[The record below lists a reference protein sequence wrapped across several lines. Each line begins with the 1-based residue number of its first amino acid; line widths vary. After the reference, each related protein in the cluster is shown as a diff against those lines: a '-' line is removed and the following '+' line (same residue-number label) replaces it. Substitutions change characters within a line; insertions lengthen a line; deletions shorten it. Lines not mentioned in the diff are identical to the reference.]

1 MRVTAMRHGTPA
13 TQDME
18 TDSSHP
24 LACARLVLA
33 LLCVSALTLCSPLAL
48 ALDPSLHI
56 SQYAHKSWKV
66 RDGFYKG
73 IIHSIAQSADG
84 YLWLGTDLGL
94 LRFDGVRAVPW
105 DSPPPHLPSS
115 NITALLAARDGTL
128 WIGTYKGL
136 ASWKSGILTVYP
148 QFAGLLVNALIEDH
162 EGTIWAGGFAYT
174 PPGKLCGI
182 QHGTIHCYGQDGTLG
197 NGVLGLYE
205 DREKR
210 LWAGAL
216 NGFWQWSPGPPK
228 FYPLAGQ
235 LNGIQYFTEDDGT
248 LYILFRGQMMRFADG
263 KLVDPV
269 LFPATA
275 RQPNGTRVLRD
286 RDGGYWI
293 GTNTQ
298 GVVHA
303 YLGNFDTFQPAD
315 GLSDDDVAALFEDHE
330 GNIWVATNK
339 GLDRFSSYSVSTY
352 SRNEGLSSDITA
364 SVLAASDGGVWF
376 NAENRLSRLDRG
388 QITIYHAP
396 TQPSEQLRQD
406 VQQRLRTII
415 VSGLPNHDLGSLFQD
430 GDRHIWLAATG
441 GVGYLDDD
449 RFVSIKGVP
458 GGVVYAIGG
467 DKSGNLWISNF
478 DAGLLHLLNGR
489 LVQQIPWT
497 ALGRNDLATA
507 LAVDPSQG
515 GLWVGFSKGGLA
527 YLSDGRIR
535 TLHTAADGLGQ
546 GRVSDLRFDR
556 DGTLWVATDGGLSL
570 VKDGRIVTLT
580 PRDGLPCDRI
590 FWTAEDDLRSVW
602 LYASCGLVRIDRS
615 ELDAWTAA
623 RTNGTERPIHTVL
636 SDNYDGVV
644 LAGDLASSPGPRS
657 SVSPDGKI
665 WFPVTD
671 GLSVVDPRHLSVNK
685 HPPPVHIEQLTADRK
700 VYWQNLTG
708 NASSSQLR
716 LQPLVRDLT
725 IDYTALSFVVP
736 EKVRFRFKLEGQDGN
751 WREVVNQRQV
761 QYSNLVPGN
770 YRFRVVAS
778 NNSGVWNE
786 QGAALDFSIAPA
798 YWQTTWFRAACVAA
812 FLFLLWVLYQLR
824 LRQIRQAFNARL
836 EERVGE
842 RTRIARDLHDTLL
855 QNFQGLLLRF
865 QTVLALCETRPVE
878 AKEVLRSS
886 IDQTAQ
892 AITEGREAVQGL
904 RASTVESNDL
914 AQAITTLGEQLA
926 AEASSA
932 TSAGLHVEVEGTP
945 RNLHPIVR
953 DEIYRVAS
961 EALRN
966 AFRHAE
972 AQQIEVEFRYDQ
984 RQFRLRVRDDG
995 KGIEATFLTAEGRA
1009 GHFGLHG
1016 MRERAKLMGGKL
1028 TVWTAAQSGT
1038 EIELILP
1045 AARAYAG
1052 SPRRSWL
1059 AEKFSRKSVRSK
1071 S

>member
-1 MRVTAMRHGTPA
+1 MCVTAIRHGTPA
-13 TQDME
+13 TKDME

-24 LACARLVLA
+24 LACGRLVLA
-33 LLCVSALTLCSPLAL
+33 LLCVSALTLCSLRAF
-48 ALDPSLHI
+48 ALDPSLHV
-56 SQYAHKSWKV
+56 SQYAHQSWKV

-94 LRFDGVRAVPW
+94 LRFDGVRALPW

-115 NITALLAARDGTL
+115 NVTALYAARDGTL

-148 QFAGLLVNALIEDH
+148 QLAGLLVHALIEDH

-174 PPGKLCGI
+174 PPGKLCAI
-182 QHGTIHCYGQDGTLG
+182 QHRAVHCYGQDGTLG
-197 NGVLGLYE
+197 NGVLGLHE
-205 DREKR
+205 DVKHR
-210 LWAGAL
+210 LWAGVM
-216 NGFWQWSPGPPK
+216 NGFWRWSPGQPK

-235 LNGIQYFTEDDGT
+235 LNGIQNFTEDDGT
-248 LYILFRGQMMRFADG
+248 LYILVRGQMMRIADG
-263 KLVDPV
+263 RLVGAVP
-269 LFPATA
+269 FPTTA
-275 RQPNGTRVLRD
+275 RDAENGYGLRD

-293 GTNTQ
+293 GTAS
-298 GVVHA
+298 GGLMHG

-315 GLSDDDVAALFEDHE
+315 GLSGDGNSALFEDRE

-339 GLDRFSSYSVSTY
+339 GLDRFSSYSVSTFFE
-352 SRNEGLSSDITA
+352 NKGLSSDITA
-364 SVLAASDGGVWF
+364 SVLAAKDGSVWV
-376 NAENRLSRLDRG
+376 NSSNRLGSRDRD
-388 QITIYHAP
+388 QITIYRAP
-396 TQPSEQLRQD
+396 TQPLEPLRPD
-406 VQQRLRTII
+406 VQERLRTIS
-415 VSGLPNHDLGSLFQD
+415 VSGLPDHAFGSLFQD
-430 GDRHIWLAATG
+430 GDGHIWLAATG
-441 GVGYLDDD
+441 GVGYLDND

-497 ALGRNDLATA
+497 ALDRNDLATA
-507 LAVDPSQG
+507 LAVDPSQD
-515 GLWVGFSKGGLA
+515 GLWLGFSKGGLA
-527 YLSDGRIR
+527 FLSSGLPS
-535 TLHTAADGLGQ
+535 TLHTVDGLGQ
-546 GRVSDLRFDR
+546 GRVNDIRFDH
-556 DGTLWVATDGGLSL
+556 DSTLWVATDGGLSH
-570 VKDGRIVTLT
+570 VEQGRVVTLT
-580 PRDGLPCDRI
+580 TRSGLPCDRV
-590 FWTAEDDLRSVW
+590 FWSVEDELRSVW
-602 LYASCGLVRIDRS
+602 LYESCGLVRIDRS
-615 ELDAWTAA
+615 ELDTWTAA
-623 RTNGTERPIHTVL
+623 RTSGTERPIHTVL
-636 SDNYDGVV
+636 FDNFYGVAV
-644 LAGDLASSPGPRS
+644 AGDLGGTPGPRA

-665 WFPVTD
+665 WFPTAD
-671 GLSVVDPRHLSVNK
+671 GLSVIDPRHLSLNK
-685 HPPPVHIEQLTADRK
+685 LPPPVHIERVTADRK
-700 VYWQNLTG
+700 IYWQNLTG
-708 NASSSQLR
+708 YASSLQSR
-716 LQPLVRDLT
+716 LPPLVRDLT

-736 EKVRFRFKLEGQDGN
+736 EKVRFRFKLEGQDRD
-751 WREVVNQRQV
+751 WREVVNVRQV
-761 QYSNLVPGN
+761 QYSNLAPGT
-770 YRFRVVAS
+770 YRFHVIAS

-786 QGAALDFSIAPA
+786 QGATLDFSIAPA
-798 YWQTTWFRAACVAA
+798 YWQTNWFRAACVAA
-812 FLFLLWVLYQLR
+812 LLMVLWALYQLR
-824 LRQIRQAFNARL
+824 LRQIARVFNVRL

-865 QTVLALCETRPVE
+865 QTVLALCETRPAE

-926 AEASSA
+926 AEASDTASV
-932 TSAGLHVEVEGTP
+932 GLRVEVEGTS

-972 AQQIEVEFRYDQ
+972 AQQIEVEFRYDE

-995 KGIEATFLTAEGRA
+995 KGIEPTLLTAEGRA

-1028 TVWTAAQSGT
+1028 TVWTAAETGT
-1038 EIELILP
+1038 EIELIVP
-1045 AARAYAG
+1045 AAHSYAA
-1052 SPRRSWL
+1052 SPRRSWF
-1059 AEKFSRKSVRSK
+1059 AERFSWKSMRSK
-1071 S
+1071 L